1 VRYVLGVDGGG
12 SKTACLAADET
23 GRLLGYGAAGPLN
36 TNYIVRR
43 EAVAALQR
51 AASAALQEAG
61 LRGEHIDAMCLSA
74 PMAPDAV
81 TQVTGGLGIRRVRR
95 AAEGETPRWAACFWT
110 DQRVGVAID
119 AGTGSMARGWSRD
132 GRTAGAGGWGATL
145 GDEGS
150 GYWISLQAMIAVL
163 QAHDGRIPET
173 RLTGPVLAHF
183 GMADV
188 VDMVFQASQGLV
200 RTGEAGQVGI
210 APDSGAEGS
219 SAEEA
224 ATGGMLFHRRT
235 RREPLT
241 RYEVASLCPVV
252 AQVAR
257 QGDWKA
263 LEILQQAGRELG
275 RLGVAVIQRL
285 GMQAEEFAVLP
296 FGGVFRAGELVLR
309 SCRETILAAAPL
321 ARLVLPRFEPVVG
334 AALLALDEVGVAIG
348 GPILRTVEESSADFP
363 GCRANNL
370 LDHE

>member
-1 VRYVLGVDGGG
+1 MRYVLGVDGGG
-12 SKTACLAADET
+12 SKTGCLSADET

-36 TNYIVRR
+36 TNYIARR
-43 EAVAALQR
+43 EAVTALQR
-51 AASAALQEAG
+51 AIHAALVGAR

-74 PMAPDAV
+74 PMSPDAV
-81 TQVTGGLGIRRVRR
+81 AQVTAELGIRRVRR

-110 DQRVGVAID
+110 EQHVGVTID

-150 GYWISLQAMIAVL
+150 GYWISLQAMIALL
-163 QAHDGRIPET
+163 QVHDGRILAT

-188 VDMVFQASQGLV
+188 VDLVFQASQGLV
-200 RTGEAGQVGI
+200 RTGAAGQVGI

-219 SAEEA
+219 SAGEA
-224 ATGGMLFHRRT
+224 ATGGVLFHRRT

-252 AQVAR
+252 VQVAL

-263 LEILQQAGRELG
+263 LDILQAAGRELG
-275 RLGVAVIQRL
+275 HLGVAVVQRL

-309 SCRETILAAAPL
+309 SCRETLLAAAPR

-348 GPILRTVEESSADFP
+348 GSILRAVEESSADFP
-363 GCRANNL
+363 ACQA
-370 LDHE
+370 HHPVA